1 MAKQSTLL
9 VETSIITMAVNAKH
23 PIVSNAIPGNVPWPF
38 VICQLLARMEL
49 NNYLQSIHGGSESL
63 SWEITTSGSPSTVR
77 WTASAFSKY
86 NKSCMGVGVDRD

>member
-1 MAKQSTLL
+1 MEKQSTLL

-49 NNYLQSIHGGSESL
+49 NNYLQSIHESF
-63 SWEITTSGSPSTVR
+63 SWEITTSGPPSTVR
-77 WTASAFSKY
+77 WTASVFSKY